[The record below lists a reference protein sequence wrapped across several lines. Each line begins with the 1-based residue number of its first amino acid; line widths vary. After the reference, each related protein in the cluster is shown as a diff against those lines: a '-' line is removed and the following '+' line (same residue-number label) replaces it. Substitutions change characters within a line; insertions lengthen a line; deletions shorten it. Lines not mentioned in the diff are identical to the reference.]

1 MSEFIT
7 FYDDDH
13 PIMDGPDVCG
23 IKMRVKEE
31 VVRCRDCIRYSLDD
45 CGNTW
50 CAYVASAVRPDD
62 FCAWGERRGDAE

>member
-13 PIMDGPDVCG
+13 PVMDRRHVQ
-23 IKMRVKEE
+23 IKIKVKEE

-50 CAYVASAVRPDD
+50 CSYVASAVRHDD
-62 FCAWGERRGDAE
+62 FCAWGERRGDA